1 MITRPNLRLTLL
13 TAALA
18 ASAATAWAAI
28 ENNSTYVPAYEQTT
42 VTTTTTTTTTAVEE
56 PAIVANEAAIVSDGP
71 AVSARESE
79 TTYLESTRAET
90 KRVET
95 TTYAEPSIEITK
107 PRLTVDQRIQAD
119 VMDVIARAPNL
130 SGKIGVV
137 SEGSVV
143 TLTGYTATSGQ
154 AWRAGRYAGSV
165 VGVRH
170 VVNEIRPRVGGITS

>member
-1 MITRPNLRLTLL
+1 MITRPNLRLSLL

-18 ASAATAWAAI
+18 ASAATAWAAM

-42 VTTTTTTTTTAVEE
+42 VTTTTTTTTPLVALEE
-56 PAIVANEAAIVSDGP
+56 PAIVGNEASIVSDGA
-71 AVSARESE
+71 AVSARETE
-79 TTYLESTRAET
+79 TTYLEATRIEE
-90 KRVET
+90 KQ
-95 TTYAEPSIEITK
+95 PSIEITK

-119 VMDVIARAPNL
+119 VMDAIARAPNL

-137 SEGSVV
+137 SENSVV

-154 AWRAGRYAGSV
+154 ARRAGRYAGGV

>member
-1 MITRPNLRLTLL
+1 MITRPNLRLSLL

-18 ASAATAWAAI
+18 ASAATAWAAM
-28 ENNSTYVPAYEQTT
+28 ENNSTYVPAYQQTT
-42 VTTTTTTTTTAVEE
+42 VTTTTTTALEPQPVVAIEE
-56 PAIVANEAAIVSDGP
+56 PAIVGNEAAILSDGP
-71 AVSARESE
+71 AVSAKESD
-79 TTYLESTRAET
+79 TTYLEAVRRAES
-90 KRVET
+90 
-95 TTYAEPSIEITK
+95 EPPIEVTK

-119 VMDVIARAPNL
+119 VMDVLARSPNL

-137 SEGSVV
+137 SEDSVV

-154 AWRAGRYAGSV
+154 AWRAGSYARSV